1 MTQAAAPTHLRLFL
15 DSAEIDRWRRHLA
28 LGIFHGVTTNPL
40 LLERAGVPCTVDSL
54 RRLACEAAAQGAREI
69 HLQTWGD
76 TAEEMAARGRDLA
89 ACADQGLDVAV
100 KVPATAAGLAA
111 AAALRREGAAV
122 TLTAVFN
129 PGQVLAA
136 ASLGAAYAAPYL
148 GRMDDAG
155 RDGLAQIL
163 AMHRILTGTAS
174 PVRLL
179 VASLRRPEQVLA
191 LAAEGLDTFTLTP
204 ELVEPLL
211 QDELTE
217 KAAAAFAEAARIK

>member
-1 MTQAAAPTHLRLFL
+1 MTQAAASSGLRLFL
-15 DSAEIDRWRRHLA
+15 DTAQTHRWRRHLP

-54 RRLACEAAAQGAREI
+54 RSLAREAAGLGAREI
-69 HLQTWGD
+69 HLQTWGE

-100 KVPATAAGLAA
+100 KIPATAAGLAA
-111 AAALRREGAAV
+111 AASLGREGATV

-129 PGQVLAA
+129 PGQILAA
-136 ASLGAAYAAPYL
+136 AALGAAYAAPYL
-148 GRMDDAG
+148 GRLDDAG

-163 AMHRILTGTAS
+163 AMHRILTGSAS

-179 VASLRRPEQVLA
+179 VASLRRPEQVVT
-191 LAAEGLDTFTLTP
+191 LAAEGLDTFTLAP
-204 ELVEPLL
+204 DLVEPLL
-211 QDELTE
+211 LDKLTE
-217 KAAAAFAEAARIK
+217 EAAAAFAKAARGK